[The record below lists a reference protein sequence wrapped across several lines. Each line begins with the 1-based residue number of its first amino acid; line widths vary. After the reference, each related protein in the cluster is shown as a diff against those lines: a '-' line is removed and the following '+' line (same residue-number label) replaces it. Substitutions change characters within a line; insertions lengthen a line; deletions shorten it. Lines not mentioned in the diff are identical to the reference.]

1 MKKYIIAIALFSS
14 GCTQINGQLIE
25 GLTEL
30 QDLKNADATI
40 CRGGWIQTGMD
51 CAELC
56 GMPRLVHPAIL
67 YYGACTVNWS
77 VNGKIDRSVIFT
89 SSDIFLD
96 HELEHVRG
104 LDDNIQ
110 SGIASQDPETV
121 AKFSQ
126 LAKSIEASGNY
137 ECVSYKFE

>member
-1 MKKYIIAIALFSS
+1 MKKYIIAIALFTS
-14 GCTQINGQLIE
+14 GCTQINGNLIE

-51 CAELC
+51 CAELT
-56 GMPRLVHPAIL
+56 GMPRFVHPAIL
-67 YYGACTVNWS
+67 YYGACTVNWHK
-77 VNGKIDRSVIFT
+77 NGKVDRSVIFT
-89 SSDIFLD
+89 SSDLFLGHELD
-96 HELEHVRG
+96 HIRG
-104 LDDNIQ
+104 IDDTLAYGVE
-110 SGIASQDPETV
+110 SEDPETV

-126 LAKSIEASGNY
+126 LAKQIEASGNY